1 MFSFRKSSGQAK
13 KKKASESNVEFK
25 WRGIY
30 TCLLVIVPL
39 FGGISYLVQ
48 NHTFLPI
55 KTIQLSGT
63 FQHIDQQEIEKAL
76 RPFVG
81 EGFFSLDIEK
91 VRNSLSDKSWA
102 ESVSIRRVW
111 PDRVMIKIVDKKPL
125 ARWDAD
131 HLLSDKAKIFAA
143 NSTAKAFENLPQ
155 VYGSNVE
162 PKQVLQQFYDFSE
175 QFRSLDETISKINI
189 DSRGAVDIE
198 LANGFKIKLG
208 RDNVDSKLEKLV
220 SIYAQQIR
228 PRRTKIQQLDL
239 RYSNGFAVAWKKEA
253 LIDRDEASLWRKN
266 NV

>member
-13 KKKASESNVEFK
+13 KKKTSDSNFEFK

-30 TCLLVIVPL
+30 TWLLVIVPL

-63 FQHIDQQEIEKAL
+63 FQHIDQQEVEKAL

-81 EGFFSLDIEK
+81 EGFFSLDIQK

-111 PDRVMIKIVDKKPL
+111 PDRVMIKIVEKTPL
-125 ARWDAD
+125 ARWDDD
-131 HLLSDKAKIFAA
+131 HLLSDKAKIFVA
-143 NSTAKAFENLPQ
+143 NAKVFEHLPQ

-162 PKQVLQQFYDFSE
+162 PEQVLQQYYDFSK
-175 QFRSLDETISKINI
+175 QFRSLDETISHINI
-189 DSRGAVDIE
+189 DSRGAVDIQ
-198 LANGFKIKLG
+198 LKNSFKIKLG
-208 RDNVDSKLEKLV
+208 RDDVDSKIERLV

-228 PRRTKIQQLDL
+228 PRRTAIQQLDL

-253 LIDRDEASLWRKN
+253 LIDRDEASLWRNN